1 MYGTESHMNKRK
13 WTVVVPEAGEASKK
27 RKKKPETTDK
37 LDNLTKNLDE
47 LKSIYKTRRELE
59 DPLRKVHASNF
70 DRSCCSSAKKG
81 RAFGDSSTMASTKG
95 GTIDNMVKNRTNID
109 LKKQGSETFLKSD
122 LDVPS
127 SGYLHTDS
135 S

>member
-1 MYGTESHMNKRK
+1 
-13 WTVVVPEAGEASKK
+13 
-27 RKKKPETTDK
+27 
-37 LDNLTKNLDE
+37 
-47 LKSIYKTRRELE
+47 
-59 DPLRKVHASNF
+59 
-70 DRSCCSSAKKG
+70 
-81 RAFGDSSTMASTKG
+81 MASTKG